1 MSPKI
6 KKIIAYSGIFLAIIA
21 TIVITIL
28 LILFS
33 NNLKDPIFF
42 QQFKEFLASF
52 REYGF
57 FIVILLQILNIIIAV
72 IPGEPI
78 ELLAGVL
85 YGGIGGLIL
94 CQIGVFIGSWIVFY
108 LVRKFGTPIIQL
120 FTKKTDSKK
129 FDFLKNSDK
138 LEMITF
144 LLFFIP
150 ATPKDVLTYVIGLT
164 DIKLSRFLVI
174 TVFARIP
181 SIITST
187 LLGANL
193 IDGNFMLSAVIFCF
207 TGVLV
212 IIGLF
217 CYRLILK
224 KHNK

>member
-1 MSPKI
+1 MKR
-6 KKIIAYSGIFLAIIA
+6 IIGYSGIFLAIVG
-21 TIVITIL
+21 TIVFTTL
-28 LILFS
+28 AILFS
-33 NNLKDPIFF
+33 NNLKDPVFF
-42 QQFKEFLASF
+42 LAFKEFISSF

-108 LVRKFGTPIIQL
+108 LVRKFGTPIIHF

-138 LEMITF
+138 LELITF
-144 LLFFIP
+144 FLFFIP
-150 ATPKDVLTYVIGLT
+150 ATPKDVLTYVMGLT

-174 TVFARIP
+174 SVFARIP

-193 IDGNFMLSAVIFCF
+193 IDGNFMLSAIIFCF
-207 TGVLV
+207 TGILV
-212 IIGLF
+212 VIGLV
-217 CYRLILK
+217 CYKLLLK
-224 KHNK
+224 KYSK